1 MKHLLI
7 IGARGWGREIYNLLP
22 DCIGYLTE
30 FDVKGFLDDKSDA
43 LEGFSGYPS
52 IIDSVENYL
61 PQKDDVFICALGDV
75 NWKKHYAEIILSKGG
90 EFITLMHKSVIVNRN
105 TEIGYGCIITK
116 DVNISCD
123 IKIGNFVTFQ
133 PLSTLG
139 HDVVVGDYCHIGW
152 GGFMGGYTSLG
163 DLVTV
168 HPGAIIL
175 PHVKVGDKS
184 TIGAGS
190 VVIKK
195 VKEGETVFGNPAKK
209 IVY

>member
-43 LEGFSGYPS
+43 LEGFSGYPK

-61 PQKDDVFICALGDV
+61 PQEDDVFICALGDV
-75 NWKKHYAEIILSKGG
+75 NWKKHYSEIILAKGG
-90 EFITLMHKSVIVNRN
+90 EFITLMHKTANVNRN
-105 TEIGYGCIITK
+105 SKIGHGCIITK

-133 PLSTLG
+133 PLST
-139 HDVVVGDYCHIGW
+139 
-152 GGFMGGYTSLG
+152 MGGYTSLG

-175 PHVKVGDKS
+175 PHIKVGDKS

-195 VKEGETVFGNPAKK
+195 VKEEETVFGNPARK